1 MNSSFQY
8 PVASFQTGYWLLE
21 TGNCFPTMKLR
32 IKSNSIRLRLLR
44 SEVEKF
50 AAAGQIS
57 EEIEFGTD
65 RSSYLRYSLVTS
77 PAAESIAARFSGNE
91 IAIVVPIAIAN
102 KWTSSDEVGFE
113 CEHPIGGDE
122 SLKILVEKDF
132 ECIDRPDDPD
142 RADAYPNP
150 NVTC

>member
-1 MNSSFQY
+1 
-8 PVASFQTGYWLLE
+8 
-21 TGNCFPTMKLR
+21 MKLR

-44 SEVEKF
+44 SEVEQF
-50 AAAGQIS
+50 AKAGQIS

-77 PAAESIAARFSGNE
+77 PEAETISARFRGNE
-91 IAIVVPIAIAN
+91 ISIVVPVAIAKN
-102 KWTSSDEVGFE
+102 WTSSDEVGIE
-113 CEHPIGGDE
+113 SEQPIGSE

-150 NVTC
+150 NATC

>member
-1 MNSSFQY
+1 
-8 PVASFQTGYWLLE
+8 
-21 TGNCFPTMKLR
+21 MKLR
-32 IKSNSIRLRLLR
+32 INSNSVRLRLLR
-44 SEVEKF
+44 SEVERF

-77 PAAESIAARFSGNE
+77 PEAESLSARFRGNE
-91 IAIVVPIAIAN
+91 ISIVVPAAIA
-102 KWTSSDEVGFE
+102 KRWTSSDDVGIE
-113 CEHPIGGDE
+113 YVQPIGGGE
-122 SLKILVEKDF
+122 SLKIIVEKDF

-150 NVTC
+150 NATC

>member
-1 MNSSFQY
+1 
-8 PVASFQTGYWLLE
+8 
-21 TGNCFPTMKLR
+21 MKLR
-32 IKSNSIRLRLLR
+32 MKSNSIRLRLLR
-44 SEVEKF
+44 SEVERF
-50 AAAGQIS
+50 ATAGQIS

-77 PAAESIAARFSGNE
+77 PDADSVSARFWGSE
-91 IAIVVPIAIAN
+91 ISIVVPVAIAN

-113 CEHPIGGDE
+113 SEQPIGGDG

-142 RADAYPNP
+142 RADAFPNP

>member
-1 MNSSFQY
+1 
-8 PVASFQTGYWLLE
+8 
-21 TGNCFPTMKLR
+21 MKLR
-32 IKSNSIRLRLLR
+32 IKANSIRLRLLR
-44 SEVEKF
+44 SEVEQF
-50 AAAGQIS
+50 AMAGQFS

-77 PAAESIAARFSGNE
+77 PAAESIT
-91 IAIVVPIAIAN
+91 VPVAIAN
-102 KWTSSDEVGFE
+102 NWTSSDEVGIE
-113 CEHPIGGDE
+113 CEQPIGSGE

>member
-1 MNSSFQY
+1 
-8 PVASFQTGYWLLE
+8 
-21 TGNCFPTMKLR
+21 MKLR

-44 SEVEKF
+44 SEVEQF
-50 AAAGQIS
+50 AKAGQIS

-77 PAAESIAARFSGNE
+77 PEAETISARFRGNE
-91 IAIVVPIAIAN
+91 ISIVVPIAIAKN
-102 KWTSSDEVGFE
+102 WTSSDEVGIE
-113 CEHPIGGDE
+113 SEQPIGSE

-150 NVTC
+150 NATC

>member
-1 MNSSFQY
+1 
-8 PVASFQTGYWLLE
+8 
-21 TGNCFPTMKLR
+21 MKLR

-44 SEVEKF
+44 SEVERF
-50 AAAGQIS
+50 AKVGQIS

-77 PAAESIAARFSGNE
+77 PEAESISARFRGNE
-91 IAIVVPIAIAN
+91 ISIVVPVAIAKN
-102 KWTSSDEVGFE
+102 WTSSDEVGIE
-113 CEHPIGGDE
+113 CEQPIGSE
-122 SLKILVEKDF
+122 SLNILVEKDF

-150 NVTC
+150 SATC

>member
-1 MNSSFQY
+1 
-8 PVASFQTGYWLLE
+8 
-21 TGNCFPTMKLR
+21 MKLR
-32 IKSNSIRLRLLR
+32 IKGNSIRLRLLR
-44 SEVEKF
+44 TEVEKF

-77 PAAESIAARFSGNE
+77 PGAESIAARFSGNE
-91 IAIVVPIAIAN
+91 ISIVVPIAIAN

-113 CEHPIGGDE
+113 CEQPIGGDE
-122 SLKILVEKDF
+122 LLKILVEKDF
-132 ECIDRPDDPD
+132 ECIERADDPD

-150 NVTC
+150 QVECKPV

>member
-1 MNSSFQY
+1 
-8 PVASFQTGYWLLE
+8 
-21 TGNCFPTMKLR
+21 MKLR

-44 SEVEKF
+44 SEVEMF
-50 AAAGQIS
+50 AKAGQVS

-77 PAAESIAARFSGNE
+77 PEAESVSARFRGNE
-91 IAIVVPIAIAN
+91 VSIIVPVAIAE

-113 CEHPIGGDE
+113 HEQPIGSGE
-122 SLKILVEKDF
+122 SLSILVEKDF
-132 ECIDRPDDPD
+132 ECVDRADDPD
-142 RADAYPNP
+142 RADSYPNP